1 MLDLNQTPH
10 SSKTALLAQ
19 GKVENN
25 KPRLFDFTDY
35 ADFLNAYVGAY
46 GKYSHGPYNLK
57 NWANRLGYRSASSL
71 AMVLSKQRLPT
82 YKMISSF
89 AEDFKFSKN
98 ERKYFEV
105 LVQIE
110 KKKQS
115 GKDISDLLS
124 EASRLSGQSE
134 VQRINYDQFSVVN
147 DWYCY
152 AIKALVSNKHFVY
165 DLDWIFKALR
175 RKISKA
181 QIKNAIQNLKNIGL
195 LMDDPV
201 KGIKEN
207 PVKTH
212 TGNQVPSAAIKNHHR
227 GMLVQAA
234 QALDEQDVDNRMFQ
248 GLTLNI
254 KKEEDLKDAFADI
267 VNFVSEFNE
276 KYRDDVEGDAVYQ
289 MNIQLFEHTKDLE

>member
-1 MLDLNQTPH
+1 MLEINHSTPL
-10 SSKTALLAQ
+10 KKGQ
-19 GKVENN
+19 VENN

-82 YKMISSF
+82 YKMIASF
-89 AEDFKFSKN
+89 SEDFKFTKT
-98 ERKYFEV
+98 EKKYFEV
-105 LVQIE
+105 LVAIE
-110 KKKQS
+110 KRKQS
-115 GKDISDLLS
+115 GKDISELLS

-134 VQRINYDQFSVVN
+134 VQKINYDQFSVVS

-152 AIKALVSNKHFVY
+152 AIKALVSNKHFV
-165 DLDWIFKALR
+165 DDHDWIFKAMR

-201 KGIKEN
+201 KGLKEN

-227 GMLVQAA
+227 GMIVQAA

-254 KKEEDLKDAFADI
+254 KKEENLKDAFNDI
-267 VNFVSEFNE
+267 INFVSEFNE
-276 KYRDDVEGDAVYQ
+276 KYRDDVDGDAVYQ

>member
-1 MLDLNQTPH
+1 MLETSFTNL
-10 SSKTALLAQ
+10 SQ
-19 GKVENN
+19 GREPKA

-35 ADFLNAYVGAY
+35 VDFLNAYVGAY

-57 NWANRLGYRSASSL
+57 NWANRLGYRSPSSL
-71 AMVLSKQRLPT
+71 AMVLNKQRLPT
-82 YKMISSF
+82 WKMMVSF
-89 AEDFKFSKN
+89 SEDFKFSKG
-98 ERKYFEV
+98 ERKYFEL
-105 LVQIE
+105 LVEIE
-110 KKKQS
+110 RKKQS
-115 GKDISDLLS
+115 GLDISELMV
-124 EASRLSGQSE
+124 EASQLSGMSE
-134 VQRINYDQFSVVN
+134 VQQINYDQFSVVS

-152 AIKALVSNKHFVY
+152 AIKSLVSNKKFVY

-195 LMDDPV
+195 LLDDPV

-234 QALDEQDVDNRMFQ
+234 QALDEQDVNNRMFQ

-254 KKEEDLKDAFADI
+254 NKEEDLKDAFSDI
-267 VNFVSEFNE
+267 TNFVSEFNE
-276 KYRDDVEGDAVYQ
+276 KYRNDVTGNAVYQ
-289 MNIQLFEHTKDLE
+289 LNMQLFEHTKDLE